1 MDKNNYTQGYREV
14 FYILVLL
21 SLIFQVYAI
30 STAHWS
36 VKKMTVSE
44 EDKKQ
49 GGKKD
54 TVHFGLWKSCETKV
68 GTIDD
73 NIKITDTIC
82 FHLPPD
88 DNNLFPKNSLYCV
101 RIFCLL
107 SVCLLFVSLL
117 MLMYSQK
124 YNKYQMILLA
134 GSIVCSVISS
144 SVFASELLHIKQN
157 NNNKVLETKF
167 KPGYSYYLNV
177 FSVVP
182 TIAALLYLKFTR
194 F

>member
-30 STAHWS
+30 STSYWS

-54 TVHFGLWKSCETKV
+54 TVHFGLWKNCETEV
-68 GTIDD
+68 RTIDD
-73 NIKITDTIC
+73 NIKITDTAC
-82 FHLPPD
+82 FHLPPND
-88 DNNLFPKNSLYCV
+88 DNLFPKNSLYCV
-101 RIFCLL
+101 RIFSLL

-124 YNKYQMILLA
+124 YNKYQMILLV

-144 SVFASELLHIKQN
+144 SVFAAELLHIKQKL
-157 NNNKVLETKF
+157 NNKVLETKF

-177 FSVVP
+177 LSVVP
-182 TIAALLYLKFTR
+182 AIAALLYLKFTR